1 MPSSS
6 STPGTSTPKGR
17 KQSNA
22 SSSNGRLSK
31 ASTVTAA
38 TTTTTANNNSS
49 TRSNAA
55 SRYEEYL
62 PLCEMQKGLEKG
74 EIVEV
79 SSRTLFF
86 V

>member
-38 TTTTTANNNSS
+38 TTTTAANNNS

-79 SSRTLFF
+79 SARTLFF